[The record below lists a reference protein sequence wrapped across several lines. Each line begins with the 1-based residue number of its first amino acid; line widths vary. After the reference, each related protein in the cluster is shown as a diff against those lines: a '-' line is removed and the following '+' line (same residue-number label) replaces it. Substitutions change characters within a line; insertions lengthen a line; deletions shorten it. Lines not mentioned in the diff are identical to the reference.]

1 MMLHRHEQLYL
12 VAYDI
17 ADARRLRKVARRLE
31 GAGWRVQQSV
41 FHCRLNWP
49 DLGRLVKDLE
59 RLIRAEEDCIR
70 IYPLCGRDDR
80 NIHVDGVPLSAM
92 DRDYYLV

>member
-1 MMLHRHEQLYL
+1 MLHRPEQLYL

-17 ADARRLRKVARRLE
+17 ADPRRLHKVARRLE

-41 FHCRLNWP
+41 FHCRLNCP
-49 DLGRLVKDLE
+49 DLDRLAKDLGE
-59 RLIRAEEDCIR
+59 IIHAGEDCIR

-80 NIHVDGVPLSAM
+80 DIQVAGRPLPPM

>member
-1 MMLHRHEQLYL
+1 MLHRHEQLYL

-41 FHCRLNWP
+41 FHCRLNSP
-49 DLGRLVKDLE
+49 DMERLVKDLHK
-59 RLIRAEEDCIR
+59 LIHSEEDCIR
-70 IYPLCGRDDR
+70 IYPLCGHDNR
-80 NIHVDGVPLSAM
+80 NIQVAGRPLSSM